1 MSVVNWNYIKKG
13 CKKLNL
19 FISML
24 YSPFMLQF
32 CIFCWYCSLRCTAL
46 DLIVVLIASNGPH
59 YCWQGIFSKTDF
71 VTIAQIKTNFI
82 NRRIQVP
89 TCLKK
94 ISHKKSQRSIPTQ
107 LVCIHLGKRGDSRL
121 CGMQCFD

>member
-13 CKKLNL
+13 CKKFNL

-46 DLIVVLIASNGPH
+46 DLIVVLIASNGPP

-71 VTIAQIKTNFI
+71 VTIPQIKTNFI
-82 NRRIQVP
+82 NRR
-89 TCLKK
+89 TYMFEEN
-94 ISHKKSQRSIPTQ
+94 KSQEKSKINSYSVRLYPPGQ
-107 LVCIHLGKRGDSRL
+107 KRRPKTL
-121 CGMQCFD
+121 WHAMF